1 MNDYGLKVV
10 YLERRDVF
18 KHMFVRYSYNRSR
31 VMYVYVYRVYVF
43 IWIESAPEPF
53 RRKYSVWSFLKLM
66 AVEVTL
72 ECDWSSDVTPPE
84 ILSCSYRVN
93 VSAVNVRR
101 CL

>member
-1 MNDYGLKVV
+1 MDRKRARTISQEILRMELLK
-10 YLERRDVF
+10 R
-18 KHMFVRYSYNRSR
+18 
-31 VMYVYVYRVYVF
+31 
-43 IWIESAPEPF
+43 
-53 RRKYSVWSFLKLM
+53 LKLM
-66 AVEVTL
+66 TVEVTL